1 MGIDKEAMVDAVGDA
16 TKPVVKKL
24 SDLMELEWHKLSSLR
39 DDVAFMKDELSSM
52 HALLT
57 KLGAGD
63 GGDGDDDGAHLDV
76 QVREWR
82 DEVRRLSADI
92 EACVGDFDRRI
103 GDVNGSG
110 GGGRQGGSAVAAFFR
125 RNTRRVA
132 TVGARHSIGSRIK
145 KLKARINDVSE
156 RRRRYNLDGMA
167 HSFDM

>member
-1 MGIDKEAMVDAVGDA
+1 MAIDKEAIVDTVRDA

-24 SDLMELEWHKLSSLR
+24 TDLMELEWHKLSSLR

-57 KLGAGD
+57 KLGAG
-63 GGDGDDDGAHLDV
+63 GGGGGDDDGAHLDV

-110 GGGRQGGSAVAAFFR
+110 GNAVAAFFR

-132 TVGARHSIGSRIK
+132 TIGARHSIGNRIK